1 MGHSGIDKPLK
12 FDDTLDDQD
21 LDQPSFNS
29 NSSFSSIINPL
40 TSTPINARQHSKNW
54 ADIAETSSPLTPSF
68 SLIDDSSSSDSCDQ
82 IRDSCQ
88 DHDSRDTMF
97 TSHDD
102 EPHPSPDDQE
112 CLQPTCHGI
121 KLVGDNIDQ
130 TVNPT
135 HTCSD
140 HQSKTLNYFQMYA
153 IKDGTDISNFSDEQ
167 PLVNPNAPLQEL
179 LPNEEDD
186 CNLLSIFSILISRVL
201 VKHVPF
207 FSKHFSD
214 VVVEHI
220 PHIYSSEMSK
230 KLTVV
235 SSLIVT
241 NDVMI

>member
-1 MGHSGIDKPLK
+1 
-12 FDDTLDDQD
+12 
-21 LDQPSFNS
+21 
-29 NSSFSSIINPL
+29 
-40 TSTPINARQHSKNW
+40 
-54 ADIAETSSPLTPSF
+54 
-68 SLIDDSSSSDSCDQ
+68 
-82 IRDSCQ
+82 
-88 DHDSRDTMF
+88 MF

-135 HTCSD
+135 HTRSD

-153 IKDGTDISNFSDEQ
+153 IKDRTDISNFSEEQ

-186 CNLLSIFSILISRVL
+186 CNLLSIFSILISRAL

-230 KLTVV
+230 KSTVV